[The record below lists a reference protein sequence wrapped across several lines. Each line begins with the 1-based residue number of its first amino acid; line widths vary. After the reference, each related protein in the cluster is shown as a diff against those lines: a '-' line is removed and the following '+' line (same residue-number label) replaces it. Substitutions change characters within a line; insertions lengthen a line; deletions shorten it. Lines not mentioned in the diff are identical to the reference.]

1 LEYIG
6 DCKLYQIASKIDVT
20 EIKSEISKL
29 SSELEMLKSEIQ
41 NSKISQFDDFFEMAI
56 FKIKDIIEER
66 EKFEKLSEHLAIYLT
81 GNTSQFDIRETFLT
95 LAEFACR

>member
-1 LEYIG
+1 MEYIG
-6 DCKLYQIASKIDVT
+6 DCKLYQIATKNDVT
-20 EIKSEISKL
+20 EINSESSKL

-56 FKIKDIIEER
+56 FKIKNIIEER
-66 EKFEKLSEHLAIYLT
+66 DQLSEHLAIYLT